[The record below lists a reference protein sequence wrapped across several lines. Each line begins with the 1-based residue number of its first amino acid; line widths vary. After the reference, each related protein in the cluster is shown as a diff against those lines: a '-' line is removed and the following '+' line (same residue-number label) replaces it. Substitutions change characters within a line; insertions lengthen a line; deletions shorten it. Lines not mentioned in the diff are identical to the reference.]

1 MEIMSASKLDSLST
15 EKSRLFQE
23 LLPEL
28 VKRLIIDSSK
38 SLSSIRIPSKDDIWA
53 PGFDG
58 IIENDEKNTYV
69 SSGKSVWEFGTNND
83 SLTKIND
90 DYEKRTINSLG
101 IDKKETTFYLVIPKI
116 WAFKGSGG
124 AISEWENNKNDW
136 KEVHLYDASVL
147 CDWINSRPAV
157 AAWLMEKLFDDTKF
171 FFFF

>member
-116 WAFKGSGG
+116 LKVPAEQYLNGKITRMIGKRCIYMMHQFY
-124 AISEWENNKNDW
+124 AIG
-136 KEVHLYDASVL
+136 
-147 CDWINSRPAV
+147 
-157 AAWLMEKLFDDTKF
+157 
-171 FFFF
+171 

>member
-101 IDKKETTFYLVIPKI
+101 IDKKETKFGLLKVPAEQYLNGKITRMIGKRCIYMMHQFY
-116 WAFKGSGG
+116 
-124 AISEWENNKNDW
+124 AIG
-136 KEVHLYDASVL
+136 
-147 CDWINSRPAV
+147 
-157 AAWLMEKLFDDTKF
+157 
-171 FFFF
+171 